1 MKCRL
6 IDLSISIQG
15 KQRLTLE
22 LDGDF
27 RKTWDELHE
36 KDCEVSIKKFRNR
49 RSNEANAYA
58 WVLIDKISQ
67 KMRLTKTEVYRN
79 AIRDV
84 GGTSDMITIKK
95 AAVDRLQKQWSA
107 NGLGWQV
114 EDIGSKIPGW
124 TNLILY
130 YGSSVYDSKQMSD
143 FIEKLVSDARSL
155 GIETRPDEEIQSMI
169 KEYFNA
175 EQSRRPRKI
184 HS

>member
-15 KQRLTLE
+15 KQRLILE

-27 RKTWDELHE
+27 RKTWDELHK